1 MVEAGRGNEDI
12 ALLIYTVALSFQFCP
27 LGFPC
32 LIPPTLCAFSS
43 SSLQLLNESN
53 ILSPSFLFIAI
64 LSSKTSDL
72 KVLKDSFV
80 LSYWS
85 FTSVFFSFLHLDICS
100 LQTWHHVLKFCLNM

>member
-1 MVEAGRGNEDI
+1 MVEAGRENEDI

-43 SSLQLLNESN
+43 SSLQLLKESN
-53 ILSPSFLFIAI
+53 ILSPIFFLFIAI

-72 KVLKDSFV
+72 KVLKDSSV

-85 FTSVFFSFLHLDICS
+85 LTSVFSLLHLDICS